1 MSRSI
6 EKLVP
11 KARAMYREFESKM
24 KAAGIPFIVTC
35 VDRTIA
41 EQTALY
47 AQGRESFEEV
57 NRLRKI
63 AGLYL
68 FKSAGENKHKV
79 TWTMKSKHIT
89 YPDDH
94 DTSKHLARAF
104 DLVIVKDG
112 KASWDLKVNV
122 NKNEIPDYEEAGRI
136 WESLGGTWGGR
147 WKKSPDNPHF
157 EV

>member
-11 KARAMYREFESKM
+11 KARAMYLEFEAKM
-24 KAAGIPFIVTC
+24 KAAGIPFAVTC

-47 AQGRESFEEV
+47 AQGRETLEEV

-68 FKSAGENKHKV
+68 FKSAAENKYKV
-79 TWTMKSKHIT
+79 TWTMKSKHLT
-89 YPDDH
+89 DPSDP
-94 DTSKHLARAF
+94 SKQFSKAF
-104 DLVIVKDG
+104 DLVIIKDG
-112 KASWDLKVNV
+112 KASWDIKVNV
-122 NKNEIPDYEEAGRI
+122 NNNEIADYEEAGRI
-136 WESLGGTWGGR
+136 WESLGGIWGGR